1 MVEHFEN
8 ADALGTCLISSIRQ
22 CGATK
27 SSRDDLNVLNISLAA
42 SFERAWHNVAGWVGV
57 EESRG
62 SVGRQMAGGSVDVV
76 L

>member
-8 ADALGTCLISSIRQ
+8 ADALGTCLVSSIRQ
-22 CGATK
+22 CGAAK

-42 SFERAWHNVAGWVGV
+42 SFERTWHNVAGCVGV
-57 EESRG
+57 EESR
-62 SVGRQMAGGSVDVV
+62 SRVGGQMAEDNVDVV